1 MQAPIIFLYDFEIDN
16 QSKPKELR
24 KSKDESYT
32 IKTNTHMPIEFA
44 LVIYYLDYK
53 ELEDEYFSYIGK
65 DSLDVFVKAM
75 NIIFSCNFSKTWNET
90 NDMWWQ
96 RRHFATRFCY
106 LCGEKYNYDMRN
118 FIKVRDHCHYSR
130 HYCGSAH

>member
-32 IKTNTHMPIEFA
+32 IKTNAHMPIEFA

-65 DSLDVFVKAM
+65 DCLDVFVKAM
-75 NIIFSCNFSKTWNET
+75 NIIFSCNFSK
-90 NDMWWQ
+90 
-96 RRHFATRFCY
+96 A
-106 LCGEKYNYDMRN
+106 
-118 FIKVRDHCHYSR
+118 
-130 HYCGSAH
+130 